1 MRRRDPHTYAF
12 VGSATARELIVSAL
26 GSRLM
31 KIAIWGVFVIVALLW
46 TGGAALLAQLVEW
59 SAQGLAAGGAASIGT
74 LVERASPP
82 GWLSPW
88 IDAVNW
94 AAAQDAV
101 GRALT
106 SLSGVLPAIG
116 DAVAWLVPAVW
127 VLWGLGLLA
136 LIGLT
141 VLATS
146 LLGRFARGLASGR
159 QAA

>member
-1 MRRRDPHTYAF
+1 
-12 VGSATARELIVSAL
+12 
-26 GSRLM
+26 M
-31 KIAIWGVFVIVALLW
+31 KIVIWGVFVFVTLLW

-59 SAQGLAAGGAASIGT
+59 SAQGFAAGGATAIGT
-74 LVERASPP
+74 LVARASPP

-88 IDAVNW
+88 IDAASW

-101 GRALT
+101 SSVLT

-127 VLWGLGLLA
+127 VLWGLGLLV
-136 LIGLT
+136 LTGVT

-146 LLGRFARGLASGR
+146 LLGRFARGFASGR
-159 QAA
+159 HAA